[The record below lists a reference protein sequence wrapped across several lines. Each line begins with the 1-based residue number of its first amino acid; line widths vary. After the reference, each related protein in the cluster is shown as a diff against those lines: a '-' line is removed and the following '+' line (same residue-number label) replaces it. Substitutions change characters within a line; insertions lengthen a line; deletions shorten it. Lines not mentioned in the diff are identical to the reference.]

1 MVGLYSIPL
10 GELSTIFLSTKPKSS
25 NSLSL
30 LETKLKQKY
39 DDEIKAKEHDMQ
51 VLFDKDLKNKKE

>member
-1 MVGLYSIPL
+1 MSV
-10 GELSTIFLSTKPKSS
+10 KQDK
-25 NSLSL
+25 SLSL
-30 LETKLKQKY
+30 LETKFKQKY